1 MRSSFALNLLLSF
14 RYADMA
20 VYREVFF
27 PFLECSV
34 RLYAQTTLNNTL

>member
-20 VYREVFF
+20 VYREVFSLF
-27 PFLECSV
+27 SNAV
-34 RLYAQTTLNNTL
+34 YVYAHRPL